1 LYRCKK
7 KFFDIWANVN
17 VAVFAECHTQ
27 SPSERSIYA
36 IQKALVV
43 CAAGSFAAATNLLRQ
58 QINRSVYVDAA
69 VDLLEQG
76 MKQLQTIG
84 TKSKPNQLAAG
95 ANYANVIW
103 PGMKWKYACRFTWV
117 VLDKGPLN
125 GCVCVCVCV
134 HRPLLSGLY
143 SCYHDARRS

>member
-1 LYRCKK
+1 
-7 KFFDIWANVN
+7 
-17 VAVFAECHTQ
+17 
-27 SPSERSIYA
+27 
-36 IQKALVV
+36 V

-84 TKSKPNQLAAG
+84 TKSKPNQLAGG